1 MKNQT
6 DKSKPIVSVFRSNRY
21 IYAQVL
27 ENGRVIES
35 SSSLGSKNKDKI
47 TKTDKAKSVGI
58 DLAKKLLRKKIKS
71 VIIKRGKYL
80 YLGRIKALAEGLREG
95 GLKI

>member
-1 MKNQT
+1 MKNQA
-6 DKSKPIVSVFRSNRY
+6 DKSKPIVKVFRSNKY

-27 ENGRVIES
+27 ENGKIIES
-35 SSSLGSKNKDKI
+35 SSSLGNKNKDKI
-47 TKTDKAKSVGI
+47 TKTDEAKSVGI

-80 YLGRIKALAEGLREG
+80 YLGRIKALTEGLREG